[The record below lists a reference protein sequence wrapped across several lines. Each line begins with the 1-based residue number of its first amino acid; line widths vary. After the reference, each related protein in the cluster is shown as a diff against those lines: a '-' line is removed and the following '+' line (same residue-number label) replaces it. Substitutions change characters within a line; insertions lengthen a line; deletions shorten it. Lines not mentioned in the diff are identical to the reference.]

1 MNDGRKLDLTILRE
15 YDIRG
20 IVEET
25 LNAEEVKMIGHAFGS
40 IVVDQ
45 MLSEL
50 TPSVAVGYDG
60 RVSSLQFSNS
70 VCAGLEAAGIDV
82 INIGCGPTP
91 MLYYATHQLSSD
103 AGMMITGSHNPPNFN
118 GIKMVL
124 SGKPFFVF
132 SPEAVWDRMQTG

>member
-20 IVEET
+20 VVEET

-40 IVVDQ
+40 MVVDQ

-60 RVSSLQFSNS
+60 RLSSLEFSNS
-70 VCAGLEAAGIDV
+70 VCAGLEAAGVDV
-82 INIGCGPTP
+82 TNIGWN
-91 MLYYATHQLSSD
+91 YYMNEFSAAIGIEQL
-103 AGMMITGSHNPPNFN
+103 
-118 GIKMVL
+118 KKL
-124 SGKPFFVF
+124 
-132 SPEAVWDRMQTG
+132 DRKI